1 MGAPAGSPGIR
12 GALARGAPARWSPSP
27 AGALDGPPLAS
38 AARLGRAA
46 RLPVEAPRPGAPAPA
61 RGDVLV
67 AEDDEALEEREEGG
81 AGERGAGGH
90 AGAREREVHALPETV
105 QMLCATILP
114 CA

>member
-1 MGAPAGSPGIR
+1 M
-12 GALARGAPARWSPSP
+12 
-27 AGALDGPPLAS
+27 
-38 AARLGRAA
+38 
-46 RLPVEAPRPGAPAPA
+46 EAPRPSAPAPA